1 MLKIRDRVLLGTVSG
16 LLASLPMLYL
26 VGREA
31 EWGLV
36 NPGQGLLAGRS
47 TAPTVGI
54 ATTYLLSLTGT
65 EGALFKGAAL
75 STVAGLF
82 SPAPRP
88 RIPNPAGA
96 QVVGPIMGLVN
107 RALFGG
113 LCAALAIYL
122 GDDRLFPQH
131 KWAQGPTY
139 SHEDYPYAQTI
150 TIKSPPTYGGVPER
164 R

>member
-1 MLKIRDRVLLGTVSG
+1 MLKISDRVLLGTVSG

-82 SPAPRP
+82 SRLAPGSQTRLES
-88 RIPNPAGA
+88 RWADS
-96 QVVGPIMGLVN
+96 GLVN
-107 RALFGG
+107 RPHLAG
-113 LCAALAIYL
+113 CAAWQSISVMI
-122 GDDRLFPQH
+122 GCFPSN
-131 KWAQGPTY
+131 GLSPTY
-139 SHEDYPYAQTI
+139 SHEDYLHANHHHQEPPYLWRSSRT
-150 TIKSPPTYGGVPER
+150 
-164 R
+164 